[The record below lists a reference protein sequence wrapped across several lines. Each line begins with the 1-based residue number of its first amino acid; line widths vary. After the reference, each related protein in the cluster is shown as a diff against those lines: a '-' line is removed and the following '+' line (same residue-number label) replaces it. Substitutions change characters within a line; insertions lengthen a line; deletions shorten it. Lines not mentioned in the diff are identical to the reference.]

1 VFSKP
6 RLGRSA
12 VALTLALLAAACS
25 RTDPANP
32 ALWHVE
38 GPQGQQAWLFGTIH
52 ALPRPVAWRTP
63 RVDAALRQASL
74 LMVEIADLNND
85 GATRAVYNRLAH
97 SPDQPPLESRVPE
110 RLRPALAQLLSKA
123 GLKPDGFADTETWA
137 SALLLGHAAQGD
149 AEDAAHGVDRALLS
163 ANHLPVSEFEGAQ
176 KQLSLFD
183 SLPESA
189 QRTMLA
195 SVIEGAPKAPEDTKA
210 LEEAWRRGNMK
221 WIAAQTS
228 SGMLTDPVLRKQLY
242 SGRNQAW
249 ESAITTAM
257 AHGQK
262 PFVAVGAAHMAGPD
276 GLPALL
282 AAHGYHVTR
291 VE

>member
-1 VFSKP
+1 MFNKP
-6 RLGRSA
+6 FWRSA
-12 VALTLALLAAACS
+12 AALTLALLAGACS

-52 ALPRPVAWRTP
+52 ALPRPVAWRTA
-63 RVDAALRQASL
+63 RVDAALGQASL

-85 GATRAVYNRLAH
+85 GATRAIYNRLAH
-97 SPDQPPLESRVPE
+97 APDQPPIASRVPDK
-110 RLRPALAQLLSKA
+110 LRPALGQLMGKA
-123 GLKPDGFADTETWA
+123 GLRPDSFGDTETWA
-137 SALLLGHAAQGD
+137 VALALGHAAQGD
-149 AEDAAHGVDRALLS
+149 AEDAANGVDRALLS
-163 ANHLPVSEFEGAQ
+163 ANHLPVSELEGAQ
-176 KQLSLFD
+176 KQLGLFD

-189 QRTMLA
+189 QRAMLA

-210 LEEAWRRGNMK
+210 LEEAWRRGDMG
-221 WIAAQTS
+221 WIGAQTS
-228 SGMLTDPVLRKQLY
+228 SGMLADPVLRHQLY
-242 SGRNQAW
+242 LGRNHAW
-249 ESAITTAM
+249 EAAITAAM

-282 AAHGYHVTR
+282 AAHGYRVTR